1 MERNIFGIKED
12 KKMKKKRAIR
22 KKKDPDIT
30 ALIEFL
36 QKEIE
41 SLYPD
46 TAKFDYRNNN
56 TAGVRVRIKL
66 QEIAY
71 KIKSVRYEILLR
83 KKKREGNRAK
93 AKKKK

>member
-1 MERNIFGIKED
+1 
-12 KKMKKKRAIR
+12 MKKDFKRRTR
-22 KKKDPDIT
+22 KKKEPDIT

-36 QKEIE
+36 QDEIK
-41 SLYPD
+41 SLYSD

-83 KKKREGNRAK
+83 KKKREEEK
-93 AKKKK
+93 ANKRKK